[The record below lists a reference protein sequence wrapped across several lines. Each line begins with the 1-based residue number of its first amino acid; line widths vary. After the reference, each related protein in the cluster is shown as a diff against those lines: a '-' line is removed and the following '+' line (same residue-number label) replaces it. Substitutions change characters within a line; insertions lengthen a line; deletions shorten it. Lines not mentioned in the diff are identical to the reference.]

1 MWRRLLR
8 KPPVS
13 VPVPVSVSEEQRESL
28 SCGDLP
34 WVDDCLCDR
43 RSVGHRPTGVQL
55 ARLEHLSRARARKW
69 PFLNGKN
76 QCKRWP
82 PRRSGS
88 GSPPEDSF
96 RPPPFPNSPCNLPCF
111 EFRPDRAIF
120 RAKLCSPES
129 NASYRLRVPVSRTWI
144 NFSIASSPS
153 TSLISPINCA
163 VSSAWVSGNR
173 RCAAGAR

>member
-1 MWRRLLR
+1 MCSEARPKFREEL
-8 KPPVS
+8 
-13 VPVPVSVSEEQRESL
+13 EEQRESL

-43 RSVGHRPTGVQL
+43 CSVGHRPTGVQL

-76 QCKRWP
+76 HYMRWP

-88 GSPPEDSF
+88 GSPPEGSF

-111 EFRPDRAIF
+111 EFRPVER
-120 RAKLCSPES
+120 SSGP
-129 NASYRLRVPVSRTWI
+129 
-144 NFSIASSPS
+144 NFVRRKAVRHTVCAFQSLGPGSTSPS
-153 TSLISPINCA
+153 HLPPVLLWFRRSIVP
-163 VSSAWVSGNR
+163 SAPRGYPETVV
-173 RCAAGAR
+173 A